1 MYFDNYGRRVLHT
14 EEYLPEPG
22 VSGIGSVAALWRYP
36 VKSLLGEELEEG
48 EFSGTGIYGDRAYAV
63 ADGESGQIRNAK
75 RAGWHD
81 LFSFAARLEGGA
93 TGSEAPSLRVSTPD
107 GHIVAG
113 EGPDRDRL
121 LSEAFGRAVTLEEAG
136 GDPFFDLGA
145 VHLLTTASLERLR
158 ELYGEGDFDARR
170 FRPNVVVELDSG
182 ENGFVEDGW
191 VGRTLSLGEVVLEVT
206 EPVARCVMT
215 TLAQGDLPK
224 DPKIMS
230 TTYKYNDNR
239 VGVYARV
246 IRGGRVRR
254 GDRVELT

>member
-1 MYFDNYGRRVLHT
+1 
-14 EEYLPEPG
+14 
-22 VSGIGSVAALWRYP
+22 
-36 VKSLLGEELEEG
+36 
-48 EFSGTGIYGDRAYAV
+48 
-63 ADGESGQIRNAK
+63 
-75 RAGWHD
+75 
-81 LFSFAARLEGGA
+81 
-93 TGSEAPSLRVSTPD
+93 
-107 GHIVAG
+107 
-113 EGPDRDRL
+113 
-121 LSEAFGRAVTLEEAG
+121 
-136 GDPFFDLGA
+136 
-145 VHLLTTASLERLR
+145 HLLTTASLERLR

-224 DPKIMS
+224 DPNIMS

-254 GDRVELT
+254 GNRVELT